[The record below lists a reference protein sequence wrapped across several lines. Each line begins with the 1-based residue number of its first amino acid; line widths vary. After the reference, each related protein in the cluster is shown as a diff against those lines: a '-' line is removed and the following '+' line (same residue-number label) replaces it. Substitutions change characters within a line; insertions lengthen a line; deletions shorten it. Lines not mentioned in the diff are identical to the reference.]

1 MAFTSLSDLRKSRG
15 GFDSLMKEVEKI
27 ANPQSESRGADD
39 RFWQP
44 EVDKAGNGYAVIRF
58 LAPPK
63 GEDLPWVRIWNH
75 GFQGP
80 TGKWYIENSLTTL
93 GKADPVSEFNTELW
107 NSGSEANK
115 EIARKQKRKLSY
127 VTNILIVKDPAHPE
141 NEGTVRLYKF
151 GKKIFDKIK
160 DVAEPQFQD
169 EKPMNPF
176 DFWEGANFKL
186 KIRNVEGYRNY
197 DKSEFDSTSP
207 VSNSDDEIEA
217 IWGKQHSLTAFLDEK
232 HFKSYDDL
240 KKKLEMV
247 LGIGTTMAPGKKADE
262 IDLDEQVQSSPTS
275 KLSVVQNKPAVK
287 APTKEVDFDD
297 DDESLSYFAKLAE
310 D

>member
-1 MAFTSLSDLRKSRG
+1 MAYTSLSDLRKSRG

-27 ANPQSESRGADD
+27 ANPQSDSKKSDD

-63 GEDLPWVRIWNH
+63 GEDLPFVRVWNH

-80 TGKWYIENSLTTL
+80 TGKWYIENSLTTI
-93 GKADPVSEFNTELW
+93 GKQDPVSELNTELW

-115 EIARKQKRKLSY
+115 EVARKQKRKLTY
-127 VTNILIVKDPAHPE
+127 YTNILVVQDSKHPE
-141 NEGTVRLYKF
+141 NEGKVFLFKF

-160 DVAEPQFQD
+160 DVAEPQFED
-169 EKPMNPF
+169 EKPLNPF

-197 DKSEFDSTSP
+197 DKSEFDTPSP
-207 VSNSDDEIEA
+207 ISNDDEAIEA
-217 IWGKQHSLTAFLDEK
+217 IWGKQHSLTSFLDAK
-232 HFKSYDDL
+232 NFKGYDEL
-240 KKKLEMV
+240 KKKLTMV
-247 LGIGTTMAPGKKADE
+247 LAAGAPPVKPAEDVS
-262 IDLDEQVQSSPTS
+262 LDEGSSFKPQASRAAVPTP
-275 KLSVVQNKPAVK
+275 KKD
-287 APTKEVDFDD
+287 VDFDN
-297 DDESLSYFAKLAE
+297 DDESLSYFAKLAS
-310 D
+310 DD

>member
-1 MAFTSLSDLRKSRG
+1 MAYTSLSDLRKSRG

-27 ANPQSESRGADD
+27 ANPQSESNNRNDD

-80 TGKWYIENSLTTL
+80 TGKWYIENSLTTV
-93 GKADPVSEFNTELW
+93 GKQDPVSELNTELW

-115 EIARKQKRKLSY
+115 EVARKQKRKLTY
-127 VTNILIVKDPAHPE
+127 YTNILIVQDSKHPE
-141 NEGTVRLYKF
+141 NEGKVFLFKF

-160 DVAEPQFQD
+160 DVAEPQFED
-169 EKPMNPF
+169 EKPLNPF

-197 DKSEFDSTSP
+197 DKSEFDTPSAI
-207 VSNSDDEIEA
+207 SNDDEVIETL
-217 IWGKQHSLTAFLDEK
+217 WNKQHSLTAFLDAK
-232 HFKSYDDL
+232 NFKSYDDL
-240 KKKLEMV
+240 KKKLSMV
-247 LGIGTTMAPGKKADE
+247 LAAGAPPVKPAEDVS
-262 IDLDEQVQSSPTS
+262 LDEESSFKPQASRAAVPTP
-275 KLSVVQNKPAVK
+275 KKD
-287 APTKEVDFDD
+287 VDFDN
-297 DDESLSYFAKLAE
+297 DDESLSYFAKLAS
-310 D
+310 DD